1 MAKRAFITEDFLL
14 QTPAARRLYHDYAE
28 SLPIIDY
35 HSHLPAAQI
44 AGDHRFKN
52 LAQIWLT
59 GDHYKWRALR
69 ACGVEERFCTG
80 AAPDWE
86 KFQKWAET
94 VPQTLRNPL
103 YHWTHLELLRIFGIG
118 DRLLNP
124 RTAKD
129 IWEECNAKLARQE
142 FSCRG
147 LLRRMNVEVVCTTDD
162 PADSL
167 ESHKAIAADASFRVR
182 VLPAWRPDKGLAIES
197 PTAFNAWVD
206 RLAAAA
212 GVYVKDYA
220 SFLDALRRRH
230 DAFHAAGC
238 RLSDHGL
245 DTACAEDCTGAEIKA
260 IFAKVRRGRKADS
273 AEALKFKSAM
283 LHELAIMDFEKGWV
297 QQFHLGAPR
306 NVNSRRFE
314 EVGPDSGFD
323 TIGDFEI
330 GRPLARMLDRLDR
343 KGKLAKTI
351 LYNANPADNELLAAM
366 IGNFQDGRVP
376 GKMQFGSAW
385 WFLDQKNGMERQI
398 EALSNIGL
406 LSRFIGM
413 TTDSR
418 SFLSYPRHEYFRR
431 VLCNIL
437 GGEIESG
444 LLPRD
449 MALVG
454 GMVRDICHDN
464 AEAYF
469 RFGSAK

>member
-1 MAKRAFITEDFLL
+1 MGKSVFITEDFLL

-28 SLPIIDY
+28 GLPIIDY
-35 HSHLPAAQI
+35 HSHLPAEQI
-44 AGDHRFKN
+44 ARDHRFRN
-52 LAQIWLT
+52 LAEIWLA
-59 GDHYKWRALR
+59 GDHYKWRAMR
-69 ACGVEERFCTG
+69 AYGVDERFCTG
-80 AAPDWE
+80 AASDWE
-86 KFQKWAET
+86 KFQMWAET

-103 YHWTHLELLRIFGIG
+103 YHWTHLELRRVFGIG

-124 RTAKD
+124 RTAKG
-129 IWEECNAKLARQE
+129 IWEECNAKLARPE

-147 LLRRMNVEVVCTTDD
+147 IMRRMNVALVCTTDD

-167 ESHKAIAADASFRVR
+167 EHHKAIAADASFRIR
-182 VLPAWRPDKGLAIES
+182 VLPAWRPDKGMAIAS
-197 PTAFNAWVD
+197 PKGFNAWVD

-212 GVYVKDYA
+212 DVDIKDFA

-230 DAFHAAGC
+230 DFFHAAGC

-245 DTACAEDCTGAEIKA
+245 EAACDEDYTDAQIKA
-260 IFAKVRRGRKADS
+260 IFAKVRRGRKPDA
-273 AEALKFKSAM
+273 AEVLKFTTAM
-283 LHELAIMDFEKGWV
+283 LHEFALMDFEKGWV
-297 QQFHLGAPR
+297 QQFHLGALR
-306 NVNSRRFE
+306 SVNTRRFE
-314 EVGPDSGFD
+314 EIGPDKGFD
-323 TIGDFEI
+323 TIGD
-330 GRPLARMLDRLDR
+330 GDTARPLARMLDRLER

-351 LYNANPADNELLAAM
+351 LYNLNPADNEILAAM
-366 IGNFQDGRVP
+366 IGNFQDGRIP

-385 WFLDQKNGMERQI
+385 WFSDQKNGMERQI

-431 VLCNIL
+431 ILCNIL

-444 LLPRD
+444 LIPRD
-449 MALVG
+449 WALAG
-454 GMVRDICHDN
+454 GMVKDICHDN

-469 RFGSAK
+469 GFGS

>member
-1 MAKRAFITEDFLL
+1 MARRAFITEDFLL

-52 LAQIWLT
+52 LAEIWLT

-69 ACGVEERFCTG
+69 ACGVDERFCTG
-80 AAPDWE
+80 AAPGWE

-124 RTAKD
+124 RTAKA
-129 IWEECNAKLARQE
+129 IWEECNAKLARPE

-182 VLPAWRPDKGLAIES
+182 VLPAWRPDKGMAVES
-197 PTAFNAWVD
+197 PAAFNAWVD

-212 GVYVKDYA
+212 DVHVKDYA
-220 SFLDALRRRH
+220 SYLDALRRRH
-230 DAFHAAGC
+230 DSFHAAGC

-260 IFAKVRRGRKADS
+260 IFAKVRRGRKPDA

-283 LHELAIMDFEKGWV
+283 LQELAVMDFEKGWV

-330 GRPLARMLDRLDR
+330 GRPLARMLDRLDS
-343 KGKLAKTI
+343 KGKLTKTI

-366 IGNFQDGRVP
+366 TGNFQDGRVR

-385 WFLDQKNGMERQI
+385 WFLDQKNGIERQV
-398 EALSNIGL
+398 EALSNCGL

-431 VLCNIL
+431 TICNIL
-437 GGEIESG
+437 GGETESG
-444 LLPRD
+444 LIPRD

-454 GMVRDICHDN
+454 GIVRDICHDN

-469 RFGSAK
+469 RFRS

>member
-1 MAKRAFITEDFLL
+1 MGKRAFITEDFLL

-28 SLPIIDY
+28 ALPIIDY
-35 HSHLPAAQI
+35 HSHLPPEQI
-44 AGDHRFKN
+44 ARDHRFGN
-52 LAQIWLT
+52 LAEIWLS
-59 GDHYKWRALR
+59 GDHYKWRAMR
-69 ACGVEERFCTG
+69 ACGVDERFCTG
-80 AAPDWE
+80 AASGWE

-103 YHWTHLELLRIFGIG
+103 YHWTHLELQRIFGIG

-124 RTAKD
+124 RTAKG
-129 IWEECNAKLARQE
+129 IWEECNAKLARPQ
-142 FSCRG
+142 FSCRE
-147 LLRRMNVEVVCTTDD
+147 LLRRMKVEVVCTTDD

-167 ESHKAIAADASFRVR
+167 EHHKALAADASFRVR
-182 VLPAWRPDKGLAIES
+182 VLPAWRPSKGMAIES
-197 PTAFNAWVD
+197 PKPFNAWVD

-212 GVYVKDYA
+212 DMHVKDFA
-220 SFLDALRRRH
+220 SYLEALRRRH
-230 DAFHAAGC
+230 DHFHEIGC
-238 RLSDHGL
+238 RLSDHAL
-245 DTACAEDCTGAEIKA
+245 DTVCAEDYTEAEIKA
-260 IFAKVRRGRKADS
+260 IFAKVRRGREPDA

-283 LHELAIMDFEKGWV
+283 LHEFGLMDFEKGWV

-306 NVNSRRFE
+306 NVNSRRFDE
-314 EVGPDSGFD
+314 IGPDAGFD
-323 TIGDFEI
+323 TIGDFEF

-343 KGKLAKTI
+343 KGRLAKTI
-351 LYNANPADNELLAAM
+351 LYNANPADNELFAAM

-431 VLCNIL
+431 ILCNIL

-444 LLPRD
+444 LIPRD
-449 MALVG
+449 MPLVG
-454 GMVRDICHDN
+454 GMVKDICHGN
-464 AEAYF
+464 AQAYF
-469 RFGSAK
+469 GFSA